1 MAEQPVLQANNWNPG
16 RPTTYKV
23 WIDFRNKLK
32 NRVEILEATFSQLQK
47 TFWTAVGWNNKRVH
61 RVYKKLGLSLRRKA
75 KKRLPSRVKQPLVVP
90 TELNHTLCLNFAKY
104 YRLAY
109 AKKMLC

>member
-47 TFWTAVGWNNKRVH
+47 TFWTAVMSVMPSISSDH
-61 RVYKKLGLSLRRKA
+61 QPRKF
-75 KKRLPSRVKQPLVVP
+75 
-90 TELNHTLCLNFAKY
+90 TIG
-104 YRLAY
+104 
-109 AKKMLC
+109 